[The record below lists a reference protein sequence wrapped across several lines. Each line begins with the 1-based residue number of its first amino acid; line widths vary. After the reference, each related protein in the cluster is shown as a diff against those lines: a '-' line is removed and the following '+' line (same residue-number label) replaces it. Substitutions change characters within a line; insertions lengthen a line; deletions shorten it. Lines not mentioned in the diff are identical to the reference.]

1 MKYILTLL
9 RSVVLLSA
17 SAQTD
22 PNAPFQR
29 DKNLPAFKIV
39 SVGGKEITNRDL
51 PKYKYQMI
59 IIFSP
64 DCPHCEHEAAEINK
78 YADKFKNV
86 LMIWDSYKDM
96 PSIKKFAEKYNMV
109 GKPNIII
116 GRDPEFT
123 LPSFFRPTMTP
134 FVAIYEKNQLK
145 KVYEKGAEVFELLKN
160 IDGK

>member
-9 RSVVLLSA
+9 CSIVLLSA

-59 IIFSP
+59 IIFSQ
-64 DCPHCEHEAAEINK
+64 ALI
-78 YADKFKNV
+78 
-86 LMIWDSYKDM
+86 
-96 PSIKKFAEKYNMV
+96 
-109 GKPNIII
+109 
-116 GRDPEFT
+116 
-123 LPSFFRPTMTP
+123 
-134 FVAIYEKNQLK
+134 Q
-145 KVYEKGAEVFELLKN
+145 
-160 IDGK
+160 

>member
-1 MKYILTLL
+1 MKYILTFLC
-9 RSVVLLSA
+9 SVVLLSA
-17 SAQTD
+17 TAQTD

-29 DKNLPAFKIV
+29 DKNLPNFKIV
-39 SVGGKEITNRDL
+39 SVGGKEITNKDL

-160 IDGK
+160 IDSK

>member
-1 MKYILTLL
+1 MKYLLTILC
-9 RSVVLLSA
+9 SVLVLGLA
-17 SAQTD
+17 AQTD
-22 PNAPFQR
+22 PNAPFQK
-29 DKNLPAFKIV
+29 DKNLPAFRIV
-39 SVGGKEITNRDL
+39 SVGGKEVTHKNL

-96 PSIKKFAEKYNMV
+96 PSIRKFAEKYNMI

-123 LPSFFRPTMTP
+123 LPIFFRPRMTP
-134 FVAIYEKNQLK
+134 FVAIYENNRLK

-160 IDGK
+160 IDSK

>member
-1 MKYILTLL
+1 MKYLLTIVC
-9 RSVVLLSA
+9 SVLVLGLA
-17 SAQTD
+17 AQTD
-22 PNAPFQR
+22 PYAPFQK

-39 SVGGKEITNRDL
+39 SVGGKEITHKNL

-96 PSIKKFAEKYNMV
+96 PSIRKFAEKYNL
-109 GKPNIII
+109 P
-116 GRDPEFT
+116 FT
-123 LPSFFRPTMTP
+123 LLSDPSKI
-134 FVAIYEKNQLK
+134 AIKAY
-145 KVYEKGAEVFELLKN
+145 GASSVVFTKR
-160 IDGK
+160 IS

>member
-1 MKYILTLL
+1 MKYLLTILC
-9 RSVVLLSA
+9 SVVLMSA
-17 SAQTD
+17 NAQTD

-29 DKNLPAFKIV
+29 DKNLPNFKIV

-51 PKYKYQMI
+51 PRYKYQMI

-86 LMIWDSYKDM
+86 LFIWDSYKDM
-96 PSIKKFAEKYNMV
+96 PSIKNFAEKYNMV

-123 LPSFFRPTMTP
+123 LPSFFRPSMTP
-134 FVAIYEKNQLK
+134 FVAIYENNKLK

-160 IDGK
+160 IDSK

>member
-9 RSVVLLSA
+9 CSVVLLSA
-17 SAQTD
+17 TAQTD

-78 YADKFKNV
+78 YA
-86 LMIWDSYKDM
+86 
-96 PSIKKFAEKYNMV
+96 
-109 GKPNIII
+109 
-116 GRDPEFT
+116 
-123 LPSFFRPTMTP
+123 
-134 FVAIYEKNQLK
+134 
-145 KVYEKGAEVFELLKN
+145 
-160 IDGK
+160 